1 METKLQS
8 PVQTSLLLPTC
19 IFNCQR
25 DMMSNSHLVL
35 YMFKSEVNFP
45 LQASSPSSLETTIPF
60 LLVVKSKNLGNLFFF
75 FLPPLPWFQ
84 FDHTFF
90 LMICHV
96 PSPGYPNS
104 ILLQLLLILP
114 PKSTSNVTTSFP
126 SLASTFFQ
134 ASIISSSN
142 ITLTF

>member
-1 METKLQS
+1 MEMKLQS

-19 IFNCQR
+19 LFNCQR

-45 LQASSPSSLETTIPF
+45 LQASSPSSLETIPF

-75 FLPPLPWFQ
+75 PASPPWFQ
-84 FDHTFF
+84 FDRTFF
-90 LMICHV
+90 LMICHI
-96 PSPGYPNS
+96 PSPGYPHS

-114 PKSTSNVTTSFP
+114 PKSTPNVTTSFP